1 MDFSIKVDHRKH
13 TAELFDERDLFAF
26 NIYHM
31 PYSDSYLPSKIFY
44 TSIGS
49 KILHIG
55 RTITDLVNMVKC
67 VVGLLLVQMKKQGI
81 EFTCNISLLER
92 MFLKHFNVFHN
103 FADTIDEFIK
113 SFFLFLHMHLCMY
126 IFICLCVYV
135 LQCIYL
141 CCSF

>member
-1 MDFSIKVDHRKH
+1 MIIENIPLSCLIKEISVLSISITCPIRI
-13 TAELFDERDLFAF
+13 A
-26 NIYHM
+26 IYHLK
-31 PYSDSYLPSKIFY
+31 YFILQLVLKFY
-44 TSIGS
+44 
-49 KILHIG
+49 IG
-55 RTITDLVNMVKC
+55 RAITDLVNMVKC

-103 FADTIDEFIK
+103 FPDTTDEFIK
-113 SFFLFLHMHLCMY
+113 SFFLFLHTHLCMY
-126 IFICLCVYV
+126 TFIYLCVYV